1 MAAASGDLD
10 EVKRLVLDCGVDPKI
25 KDVVGETP
33 LHYAASEGHPDVAKL
48 LLEHGADPNAK
59 DVEGNA
65 PPLPA
70 LVHCLRCKE
79 TSNCKDD
86 AACAD
91 CADAARVL
99 LDHGADPTIRDNE
112 GRTPSKSA
120 ANAKNSLRC

>member
-1 MAAASGDLD
+1 LNTEIG
-10 EVKRLVLDCGVDPKI
+10 
-25 KDVVGETP
+25 GETP
-33 LHYAASEGHPDVAKL
+33 LHKAAAWGDNVDVVKL
-48 LLEHGADPNAK
+48 LLEHGADPNVQG
-59 DVEGNA
+59 VEGNA

-70 LVHCLRCKE
+70 LLHCLRCKAA
-79 TSNCKDD
+79 SNCKDD

-99 LDHGADPTIRDNE
+99 PDHGADPTIRDNE

>member
-1 MAAASGDLD
+1 M
-10 EVKRLVLDCGVDPKI
+10 P
-25 KDVVGETP
+25 
-33 LHYAASEGHPDVAKL
+33 
-48 LLEHGADPNAK
+48 
-59 DVEGNA
+59 

-70 LVHCLRCKE
+70 LLHCLRCKAA
-79 TSNCKDD
+79 SNCKDD